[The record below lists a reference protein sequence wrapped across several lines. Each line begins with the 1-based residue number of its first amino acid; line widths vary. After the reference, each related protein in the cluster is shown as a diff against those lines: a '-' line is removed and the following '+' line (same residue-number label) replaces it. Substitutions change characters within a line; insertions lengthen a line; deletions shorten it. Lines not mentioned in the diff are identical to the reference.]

1 MSVIRARLAE
11 SSTWARFG
19 HSLFALAWLPVDYP
33 LWCRVIVGAL
43 AIVVYLVAA
52 CIPDPKP

>member
-19 HSLFALAWLPVDYP
+19 HSLFVLAWLPEVPRDVAIG
-33 LWCRVIVGAL
+33 LIAL
-43 AIVVYLVAA
+43 SVAA
-52 CIPDPKP
+52 LLVSACMPDPKP